1 MKIQKVKPLG
11 FNMDLFEI
19 SFGKA
24 RQTLNLELSKLA
36 SEFQHLL
43 QPSDMDYKNVAM
55 KLLTLAERVE
65 KLRLLFEK
73 YGPGY
78 SIPLCFKR
86 RCQVLKSS
94 MRQQSAIIKP
104 LRYNQSNVVSVVQL
118 LAMQV
123 GRFTAQKEAHN
134 DRFATG
140 CDRFLDDQ
148 ADDILSAPHD
158 RGNEEQQ
165 SLLGKLWL
173 CLDLE
178 VKNCGCQL
186 CFKGLY
192 REMLR
197 TSLFEPLRD
206 LASLSAG

>member
-1 MKIQKVKPLG
+1 
-11 FNMDLFEI
+11 MDLFEI
-19 SFGKA
+19 SFAKA
-24 RQTLNLELSKLA
+24 RQALNLELAKLA
-36 SEFQHLL
+36 SEFQHLM

-86 RCQVLKSS
+86 RCYVLKSS
-94 MRQQSAIIKP
+94 MCQQSEIIKAFQ
-104 LRYNQSNVVSVVQL
+104 YNQSNVVSVVQL
-118 LAMQV
+118 FATHF
-123 GRFTAQKEAHN
+123 GRFTAKKEAHN
-134 DRFATG
+134 DKFATE

-148 ADDILSAPHD
+148 EDGILSAPHD
-158 RGNEEQQ
+158 RGNEKQQ
-165 SLLGKLWL
+165 SLLGKLCL

-186 CFKGLY
+186 CFTGLY

-197 TSLFEPLRD
+197 TSFTI
-206 LASLSAG
+206 